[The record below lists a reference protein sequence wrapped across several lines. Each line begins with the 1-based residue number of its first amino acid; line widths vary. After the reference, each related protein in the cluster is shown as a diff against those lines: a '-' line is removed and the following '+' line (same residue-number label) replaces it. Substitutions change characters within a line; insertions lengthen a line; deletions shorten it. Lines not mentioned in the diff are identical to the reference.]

1 MLAPAAPQIPF
12 IELFPEL
19 GPGHAERD
27 EHAADLAIAY
37 IAFGALSR
45 ADDGPVDPHLVRQL
59 FLRYSG
65 GLTETAQGVAQRLEI
80 WVSWHAA
87 TLT

>member
-1 MLAPAAPQIPF
+1 MLAPPTSQIPF
-12 IELFPEL
+12 IQFPAEL
-19 GPGHAERD
+19 GPAHAERN

-37 IAFGALSR
+37 IPFGAFGR

-59 FLRYSG
+59 FLRDSG
-65 GLTETAQGVAQRLEI
+65 GLTEASQGVAQRLEI
-80 WVSWHAA
+80 WMSWHAA